1 MKTGTNSGPE
11 LLLELDRS
19 QPRAL
24 RAQLEH
30 GLREAVRSGRL
41 RAHARLPA
49 SRALA
54 SDLGVSRRL
63 VVDAYAQLLAE
74 GYLVARRGAGTYVA
88 EAAAAPSAPVA
99 EPEATM
105 LSFDFFPGFPD
116 LASFPRRPWLRA
128 MRETLAVTPHRSLG
142 YPDARGAPELRRAL
156 AGHLRRVRGVV
167 VDPQTVVVC
176 SGAAQALVLLARA
189 LAGSGTRAE
198 RVSRGSA
205 GSGMRADASV
215 SRSGG
220 PHLAMEDPGLPP
232 HRAILAAHR
241 ARLTPLPVDALG
253 ARVDEL
259 QRIEAE
265 RGRVDAVF
273 VTPAHQSPLG
283 FALAPERRA
292 ALLDWAGSSGG
303 LVIEDDYDA
312 EYRYD
317 RAPLGALQGL
327 APDRVIYMGTAS
339 KTLAPGVR
347 LGWLVLPAQLVE
359 RVALER
365 NLTDHGAPTLDQ
377 LTLARLIEDGA
388 YDSHLRQARR
398 RYRARRDAL
407 VRAVA
412 RHLPE
417 AEVTGLAAGLHAVL
431 RLPHPVDGLA
441 VMGAAARRSVG
452 VYPLGQA
459 YFEPR
464 AFDRGLILGYANLTE
479 SGIEEG
485 IRRLALALA
494 ECPPPPDSGVP
505 TNDGGAIAR

>member
-1 MKTGTNSGPE
+1 MKSGANLTSGPE
-11 LLLELDRS
+11 LLLELDRAR
-19 QPRAL
+19 PRPL
-24 RAQLEH
+24 RAQLED

-74 GYLVARRGAGTYVA
+74 GYLVARRGDGTYVA
-88 EAAAAPSAPVA
+88 EAAAAPSAPAA
-99 EPEATM
+99 EPQATS
-105 LSFDFFPGFPD
+105 LRFDFFPGFPD

-128 MRETLAVTPHRSLG
+128 MRETLAIMPPGSLG
-142 YPDARGAPELRRAL
+142 YPDARGAIELRRAL

-167 VDPQTVVVC
+167 VDPQAIVVC
-176 SGAAQALVLLARA
+176 SGAAQALVLLARS
-189 LAGSGTRAE
+189 L
-198 RVSRGSA
+198 
-205 GSGMRADASV
+205 
-215 SRSGG
+215 GG

-232 HRAILAAHR
+232 HRWILAAHG
-241 ARLTPLPVDALG
+241 ARLTPLPVDAHG
-253 ARVDEL
+253 ARVREL
-259 QRIEAE
+259 EGIEAG

-292 ALLDWAGSSGG
+292 ALLDWAGSTGG

-339 KTLAPGVR
+339 KTLSPALR
-347 LGWLVLPAQLVE
+347 LGWLVLPPHLIAAFV
-359 RVALER
+359 LER
-365 NLTDHGAPTLDQ
+365 NLSDHGAPTLEQ
-377 LTLARLIEDGA
+377 LTLARLIESGS
-388 YDSHLRQARR
+388 YDRYLRQARR

-417 AEVTGLAAGLHAVL
+417 AQVTGLAAGLHAVL
-431 RLPHPVDGLA
+431 RLPQPRDGLS
-441 VMGAAARRSVG
+441 VMAAAARRSVG

-459 YFEPR
+459 F
-464 AFDRGLILGYANLTE
+464 F
-479 SGIEEG
+479 
-485 IRRLALALA
+485 
-494 ECPPPPDSGVP
+494 
-505 TNDGGAIAR
+505 